1 MTQAESDHWPL
12 PLKTTEEVV
21 EVSACLAA
29 AEEISEDAAAAA
41 AASSEL
47 DGFLTLK
54 DKRTALKA
62 FLRGKDVCTLHLTDF
77 GKGFS

>member
-1 MTQAESDHWPL
+1 MTKAESDLRPL
-12 PLKTTEEVV
+12 PLKTTEEVT
-21 EVSACLAA
+21 EASACLAAA

-41 AASSEL
+41 VTAEL

-62 FLRGKDVCTLHLTDF
+62 FLRGKDVCMLHLTDF

>member
-1 MTQAESDHWPL
+1 MTKAESDLWPL
-12 PLKTTEEVV
+12 PLKTTEEVT
-21 EVSACLAA
+21 EASACLAA
-29 AEEISEDAAAAA
+29 AEEISEDAAAA

-54 DKRTALKA
+54 DKRTGLKA

-77 GKGFS
+77 GKAFS

>member
-1 MTQAESDHWPL
+1 M
-12 PLKTTEEVV
+12 
-21 EVSACLAA
+21 CLAAA
-29 AEEISEDAAAAA
+29 AEEISEDAVAA
-41 AASSEL
+41 AASSEP